1 LFGPNISRL
10 LVKRQ
15 AAKEKLGNKLLP
27 DWDAAHEFEYKR
39 AVALDAGD
47 IEAVNQLDFEAEREA
62 VRQAL
67 SSNFSVSVK
76 ENGALEDRGKL
87 LIKRNKLH
95 GLSSSPE
102 VMNAYLM
109 TYDSM
114 KNGSIVDRP
123 ASSNAYDKYVT
134 EAAGRVLAPQAISEL
149 AEPGL
154 RNGVA
159 SISEPNKR
167 GRAGDRVV
175 EFGNGYDDESG
186 ALIAGM
192 PTDGGHGDN
201 FPHAKYPE
209 YSDARWNMHTELK
222 YPNRTKGARTG
233 DDALLAIKRGIKNKM
248 HADESGDVIR
258 SVAKG
263 WQVGGGSGDEIIP
276 ETSIKT
282 LQQALQSQSKLWASL
297 KEQ

>member
-1 LFGPNISRL
+1 MFGPNISRL
-10 LVKRQ
+10 LLKRQ
-15 AAKEKLGNKLLP
+15 AAKERLGNKLLP

-39 AVALDAGD
+39 AIAIDAGD
-47 IEAVNQLDFEAEREA
+47 IEAVKQLDFEADRNA
-62 VRQAL
+62 VKEAL
-67 SSNFSVSVK
+67 SSNFDVNVK
-76 ENGALEDRGKL
+76 ENGALADRGKL
-87 LIKRNKLH
+87 VIKKHDLH

-123 ASSNAYDKYVT
+123 ASSNAYDKYLT
-134 EAAGRVLAPQAISEL
+134 EAAGRVLSPQAISVL
-149 AEPGL
+149 AKPGL
-154 RNGVA
+154 RGGVA
-159 SISEPNKR
+159 SISETNRR

-186 ALIAGM
+186 ALTAGM
-192 PTDGGHGDN
+192 PTEGGHGDN
-201 FPHAKYPE
+201 FPHALYPE

-222 YPNRTKGARTG
+222 YPNKTKGARTG
-233 DDALLAIKRGIKNKM
+233 DEALLAIKRGIKNKM

-263 WQVGGGSGDEIIP
+263 WQVGGGSGDQIIP
-276 ETSIKT
+276 EVSIKT
-282 LQQALQSQSKLWASL
+282 LQQALQSQSELWASL